1 MNRFA
6 FIAVILSAISLSACQ
21 STGEE
26 YKASTYTATQLNSKQ
41 AAKTIEIIAV
51 LPAKVEVDNTEA
63 KQTATKAGSIIGL
76 IAGAAIGS
84 SQNTES
90 GVLGGLGGGVVGGAA
105 GSMVDDKVLVDG
117 VTLTY
122 SENNE
127 IFTSTQVGT
136 ACEFKVGT
144 ALVVTTQANETRVQP
159 NATCPTT
166 EG

>member
-1 MNRFA
+1 MKKLTLVT
-6 FIAVILSAISLSACQ
+6 VIISAISLSACQ
-21 STGEE
+21 STGEQH
-26 YKASTYTATQLNSKQ
+26 KASTYTTAQLNSKQ

-63 KQTATKAGSIIGL
+63 KQMATKAGSLLGL
-76 IAGAAIGS
+76 VAGAAIGS
-84 SQNTES
+84 SKNTES
-90 GVLGGLGGGVVGGAA
+90 GVLGGLGGGLVGGTA
-105 GSMVDDKVLVDG
+105 GSMVEDKVLVDG

-127 IFTSTQVGT
+127 IFTSTQVGA

-144 ALVVTTQANETRVQP
+144 ALVITTQADETRVQP
-159 NATCPTT
+159 NAECPVT